1 VATFPWGILAF
12 AALLFVAGSRGGRQL
27 LRRAL
32 ADPFTAYLLGWSVF
46 ALLLFTFASNLL
58 WTYVLP
64 AIPAFSILMGRALSA
79 WQEGQLKSF
88 SVPPRY
94 VTATLASLVPTVM
107 LVASLTA
114 VLQPNLINTERE
126 LVRYVQDASGA
137 NANFWYI
144 DSRPFSAR
152 YYSRGM
158 AELVSIEQV
167 SARLRH
173 MNGDVYM
180 AVTKRQFDQ
189 IQHRLPSSSQRA
201 NIESKK
207 YVLVII
213 PGGSGKMRSREKS

>member
-1 VATFPWGILAF
+1 
-12 AALLFVAGSRGGRQL
+12 
-27 LRRAL
+27 
-32 ADPFTAYLLGWSVF
+32 
-46 ALLLFTFASNLL
+46 
-58 WTYVLP
+58 
-64 AIPAFSILMGRALSA
+64 
-79 WQEGQLKSF
+79 
-88 SVPPRY
+88 
-94 VTATLASLVPTVM
+94 M